1 MVEDPKIVAF
11 GQIVID
17 EPEKTQLLEMSRVIS
32 ATERI
37 ITTEL
42 IDNQRAEI

>member
-11 GQIVID
+11 GNVATD
-17 EPEKTQLLEMSRVIS
+17 EPEKTQLLEMTRVIS